1 MSRCAQLHPIT
12 TREDYCQRQ
21 YHKNTPT
28 RKRESVQT
36 KSIQDVFVQ
45 ALVTAGSCSQH
56 REQKRV
62 LFCGAR
68 DTSSTRSYRRS
79 RSKDIQSRSFS
90 TQASPRRATLTSA
103 EPERPRDNEEGEISK
118 DEYKGLLD
126 QYSDDEFKYRSI
138 RSRDDAE
145 ATRLA
150 ERPAKSL
157 KPAKKQHYSL
167 APRLFLTPE
176 QEEGW
181 AYKHRRV
188 IPPPENEEH
197 AKNLRALHK
206 LLQGGLG
213 TVPHKSLWQA
223 WGRLLT
229 PRAKY
234 VPDSDMKKFFRH
246 LSWVEFRSSREA
258 MRRFFA
264 LIDECMDEGVRL
276 NKGAWTSAMAYA
288 GKWVRNVGSEE
299 VKAAIET
306 WMRMEQEG
314 HRANHYTFHVLT
326 DVAIRAGRFALVDTL
341 FSEMKARKIPVN
353 RHFRTTL
360 IYYAGKRGDSNAV
373 RQAFQELVDAGELVD
388 TLVMNVVIQSL
399 LRAGEP
405 AAAESTFSRMK
416 ALHQEKFGALRP
428 SDWRERRR
436 LDQFLDKSGATL
448 RQQKEQHQQSFFG
461 APFSIDDKREEIQRV
476 TPIAPDADTYSIF
489 IKYHARTTGDLHKIR
504 KLLEESSGL
513 GHHIYGG
520 VYFNILRGFVHHGG
534 YRHSA
539 WNRTSLEELWREIL
553 AECIASP
560 PRPPAMGSAD
570 DEHYAFDALGPIPV
584 ELTTQDPDTQTDENE
599 AELMQETPEM
609 MRSVYFTRTV
619 AYDVLH
625 AFYKCTG
632 PRRVSQV
639 WQEILARWTDAS
651 EDDKEQVQKLVDKM
665 LVANGMYNVPR

>member
-1 MSRCAQLHPIT
+1 M
-12 TREDYCQRQ
+12 
-21 YHKNTPT
+21 
-28 RKRESVQT
+28 
-36 KSIQDVFVQ
+36 
-45 ALVTAGSCSQH
+45 TAGSCSKH

-62 LFCGAR
+62 PFCRIR
-68 DTSSTRSYRRS
+68 DAYSLRTSRRT
-79 RSKDIQSRSFS
+79 QCRSFS
-90 TQASPRRATLTSA
+90 TQASPRRAASTPA
-103 EPERPRDNEEGEISK
+103 EAERPKNFEEGDISK
-118 DEYKGLLD
+118 DEYKGLID
-126 QYSDDEFKYRSI
+126 RYSDDEFKYRSND
-138 RSRDDAE
+138 SRDDAD

-150 ERPAKSL
+150 EDQAKSL
-157 KPAKKQHYSL
+157 KPAKKRHYTL
-167 APRLFLTPE
+167 APRLFLTAE
-176 QEEGW
+176 QEEGS
-181 AYKHRRV
+181 AYKYRRF

-197 AKNLRALHK
+197 AENLRALHN
-206 LLQGGLG
+206 LLQSRLG
-213 TVPHKSLWQA
+213 TVPHKALWQA
-223 WGRLLT
+223 WGKLLT

-258 MRRFFA
+258 MKRFFA

-276 NKGAWTSAMAYA
+276 NQGAWTSAMAYA
-288 GKWVRNVGSEE
+288 GKWVRNVSSEE
-299 VKAAIET
+299 IKAAIET

-341 FSEMKARKIPVN
+341 FAEMKARKIPVN

-373 RQAFQELVDAGELVD
+373 RQAFQELVDAGEIVD

-405 AAAESTFSRMK
+405 AAAESTFLRMK
-416 ALHQEKFGALRP
+416 ALHQEKYGALRP
-428 SDWRERRR
+428 SDWRERRL
-436 LDQFLDKSGATL
+436 LDQFLDKSGAML
-448 RQQKEQHQQSFFG
+448 RKRKEQHQQSFFG
-461 APFSIDDKREEIQRV
+461 APFSVDDKREEIQGV
-476 TPIAPDADTYSIF
+476 TPIAPDADTYSIL
-489 IKYHARTTGDLHKIR
+489 IKYHARTTGDLYKIR
-504 KLLEESSGL
+504 KLLEESRSL

-539 WNRTSLEELWREIL
+539 WNRTSLEELWKEIL
-553 AECIASP
+553 AECTVSSLLPLATVP
-560 PRPPAMGSAD
+560 VD
-570 DEHYAFDALGPIPV
+570 EEHYAFDALGPIPV
-584 ELTTQDPDTQTDENE
+584 EPTTQDSNTRFDENE
-599 AELMQETPEM
+599 AELMEETPEM

-665 LVANGMYNVPR
+665 VVANGRYNIPR